1 LNRLLIVSR
10 HLRVH
15 LPSALCRS
23 HNMTIVL

>member
-15 LPSALCRS
+15 SPSALCRS
-23 HNMTIVL
+23 HNKTTYF